1 MQDQQNRKVEL
12 NLEEVDQ
19 VVGGSYVTTSM
30 SIGEIIGTD
39 RNLAKYLIS
48 EGIPV
53 TGNKS
58 LRSMT
63 LEEAAEVCGV
73 NASAVENAMNEYL
86 SGK

>member
-1 MQDQQNRKVEL
+1 MQDHKVEL

-39 RNLAKYLIS
+39 RNLAKYLTS
-48 EGIPV
+48 AGIPV

-58 LRSMT
+58 IRSMT